1 MEASGDGPLVGRVR
15 ELRELDDAFEDAR
28 RGRGG
33 IQLVLGD
40 AGVGKTRLAAALAAH
55 ADARGARVIWTRG
68 WGRAAPP
75 YWPWVEVVRGLA
87 QDLDGVTLRRELGP
101 AADQLLRLAPELAD
115 RLPGPRPHVVE
126 HEDSDAARFALFDAL
141 VALLRVRSATS
152 PVVILMDDLQA
163 VDEGSLIA
171 LDFVSRMLRDAA
183 VLLVVTMHERVPHR
197 TPDAQLAL
205 QNIVRSG
212 RRLVLGGLSREDVG
226 RLIELESGVPAAP
239 GLADAVHAATEGN
252 PFFAREVLALLLAEG
267 RLDDPPGELP
277 LPDGVRET
285 IRRRLEPLDD
295 AQFAT
300 LELASVIGRSFH
312 LATLEA
318 ASPLDRGS
326 VLDAL
331 DAAAVLGL
339 VEPVPGSLGEY
350 RFRHGL
356 IRDTLLTGMPV
367 ADRINGHR
375 AVGEALEHVY
385 RGAIERHLPELAH
398 HFLSAAPRGDAAIAV
413 DYAERA
419 AHRALESLAYEQ
431 AADLFARALEV
442 LDRMDAD
449 GPRRA
454 RLLLGLGTAQSRA
467 GRGSARASFESAV
480 AVARAIDA
488 DDVLAGAALGFAP
501 FALTPGYVDEAHVA
515 LLGEALER
523 TGDADPA
530 LRVRLLGSLAVAL
543 YWSDNAESRAR
554 FASEALQIARRLDD
568 DTTLAIAICSAQLAT
583 SGPDRTEQ
591 GLAWLDEL
599 FALSDRCGETVMSL
613 AARSRHVDLLL
624 ELDDVGRADTAIET
638 LERLAREGRD
648 RRGAAFAALH
658 RARRAA
664 LEGRLDDA
672 ERMLEEVA
680 AQTADLTSSTIPIT
694 VASQRVVLAWVRQRL
709 RETIEVV
716 RAHAAGAPAMPVWRA
731 ALAAALADAG
741 RRDEAL
747 LEFDRLAADDF
758 AALPRDSLWL
768 GSMAL
773 LAEAVLSLDLPE
785 HARAL
790 YAKLAPFA
798 GRNVVLPTVGFLGP
812 VQMWLGILARVAG
825 RDADA
830 LERLVAARTQA
841 TRDGARTSAR
851 ADPRRGGDGAP
862 ARRRRGGARAR
873 RGAARPRRRR
883 RARRSAC
890 PASAQRVG
898 RLRAEL
904 AAAPR
909 PRGRS
914 GPGERG
920 RQRLAAAGRRR
931 VDDHD
936 RGPLDPPQR
945 RARCAAA
952 RAAARAAWHRDTQP
966 RPRRR
971 RRGQRP
977 VGAARR
983 ALRRT
988 GDRRA
993 LRRAGRCGPRAGR
1006 QGEGRLP
1013 RSRRH
1018 ARGAGGQRR
1027 GTARRGVRRAGA
1039 PGARVRAP
1047 RAVLR
1052 GRDRR
1057 ARPRDR
1063 LARRARADQR
1073 DARRA
1078 LDAEAHRRLRRE
1090 ARRRA
1095 ARRREDRH
1103 VLRLPARPAAPAR
1116 VDHRAR
1122 LRGRTRR
1129 AFGGSGTARPRAMY
1143 DVHAFVTP
1151 IGQMNAVNDHT
1162 FLFADL
1168 VGYTS
1173 FTERVGDDVAADV
1186 AVAFQA
1192 RAERMAGAYG
1202 CDVIK
1207 KLGDAVMIHGQDAT
1221 RVVALAL
1228 RLRRELAAEGGCP
1241 PLRMGVHSGSRGP
1254 ARGRL
1259 VRRDGEH
1266 RRARRRRGRRRR
1278 DPAQPVDARADRPRG
1293 RDDRR
1298 PRRAQLQERDGAAGA
1313 VRCRGLNDVRRGR
1326 CSSGGSA

>member
-33 IQLVLGD
+33 IHLVLGD

-267 RLDDPPGELP
+267 RLHDPPGELP

-350 RFRHGL
+350 RFGHGL

-449 GPRRA
+449 APRRA

-568 DTTLAIAICSAQLAT
+568 DTTLAIAVCSAQLAT
-583 SGPDRTEQ
+583 SGPDCTEQ

-773 LAEAVLSLDLPE
+773 LAEAVLSLDLPQ

-790 YAKLAPFA
+790 HAKLAPFA

-841 TRDGARTSAR
+841 TRDGART
-851 ADPRRGGDGAP
+851 
-862 ARRRRGGARAR
+862 ARAR
-873 RGAARPRRRR
+873 ILVEEATVLLRDGGAAA
-883 RARRSAC
+883 RARAEELLDRAAGDAREIGL
-890 PASAQRVG
+890 PRLGQRVE
-898 RLRAEL
+898 RLRADL
-904 AAAPR
+904 AAAPASAAGPGLASAAGSATLR
-909 PRGRS
+909 RVGDVWTITSEGRS
-914 GPGERG
+914 IHLNDG
-920 RQRLAAAGRRR
+920 
-931 VDDHD
+931 
-936 RGPLDPPQR
+936 
-945 RARCAAA
+945 
-952 RAAARAAWHRDTQP
+952 
-966 RPRRR
+966 
-971 RRGQRP
+971 
-977 VGAARR
+977 
-983 ALRRT
+983 
-988 GDRRA
+988 
-993 LRRAGRCGPRAGR
+993 
-1006 QGEGRLP
+1006 
-1013 RSRRH
+1013 
-1018 ARGAGGQRR
+1018 
-1027 GTARRGVRRAGA
+1027 RGVRLLALLLERPGTEIHSLDLVAAVEGSPPPVALVEHSGGQETAGRFGVQG
-1039 PGARVRAP
+1039 GAGPALDAKAKVDYRDRVVTLEAQVANAEARRDEESAEQA
-1047 RAVLR
+1047 RQELAFVRRELSSAVGIG
-1052 GRDRR
+1052 GRDRETGSHAER
-1057 ARPRDR
+1057 ARIN
-1063 LARRARADQR
+1063 
-1073 DARRA
+1073 
-1078 LDAEAHRRLRRE
+1078 
-1090 ARRRA
+1090 
-1095 ARRREDRH
+1095 
-1103 VLRLPARPAAPAR
+1103 V
-1116 VDHRAR
+1116 
-1122 LRGRTRR
+1122 TR
-1129 AFGGSGTARPRAMY
+1129 
-1143 DVHAFVTP
+1143 
-1151 IGQMNAVNDHT
+1151 
-1162 FLFADL
+1162 
-1168 VGYTS
+1168 
-1173 FTERVGDDVAADV
+1173 
-1186 AVAFQA
+1186 
-1192 RAERMAGAYG
+1192 
-1202 CDVIK
+1202 
-1207 KLGDAVMIHGQDAT
+1207 
-1221 RVVALAL
+1221 
-1228 RLRRELAAEGGCP
+1228 
-1241 PLRMGVHSGSRGP
+1241 
-1254 ARGRL
+1254 
-1259 VRRDGEH
+1259 
-1266 RRARRRRGRRRR
+1266 
-1278 DPAQPVDARADRPRG
+1278 
-1293 RDDRR
+1293 
-1298 PRRAQLQERDGAAGA
+1298 A
-1313 VRCRGLNDVRRGR
+1313 VRSTLKRIAGYDERLGAELHAGVKTGTFCVYRPDPLHPLVWTIERG
-1326 CSSGGSA
+1326 